1 MSKTHLYIDGQNFLA
16 RIRSILRRRGVID
29 VDITRYDFWGL
40 LNHVFKN
47 EKVDLAT
54 IYFAKLRAEERTK
67 EKSEE
72 LIEREAALKLHLEQQ
87 GIRYVTGGMVRTRVH
102 GQEVSFE
109 EKGVDVK
116 IAVDMLLDAIDQQVD
131 TVILGSSDSDLQPV
145 VVAIRARKTKVI
157 YLGFQ
162 ARSNRGLMATT
173 DRYILIDNTD
183 VERFYP
189 KNDLAKQVA
198 TA

>member
-1 MSKTHLYIDGQNFLA
+1 MKTYLYIDGQNFLA
-16 RIRSILRRRGVID
+16 RIRTILRRRGIQD
-29 VDITRYDFWGL
+29 ADITTYDFWGL

-54 IYFAKLRAEERTK
+54 IYFAKVHAEERTK

-72 LIEREAALKLHLEQQ
+72 LIEREKALKEHLERQ
-87 GIRYVTGGMVRTRVH
+87 GIKYVTGGVVRTRVR
-102 GQEVSFE
+102 GEEVTFE

-116 IAVDMLLDAIDQQVD
+116 IAVDMLTDAVD
-131 TVILGSSDSDLQPV
+131 NGVKTIILGSSDSDLQPA
-145 VVAIRARKTKVI
+145 VAALKARGITVI

-162 ARSNRGLMATT
+162 ARKNRGLVATT
-173 DRYILIDNTD
+173 ERAVMIDNQT

-189 KNDLAKQVA
+189 KNGASK
-198 TA
+198 

>member
-16 RIRSILRRRGVID
+16 RIRSILRRSGVTD
-29 VDITRYDFWGL
+29 SDITKYDFWGL

-54 IYFAKLRAEERTK
+54 IYFAKVKAEERTK

-72 LIEREAALKLHLEQQ
+72 LIEREAALKEHLEKQ
-87 GIRYVTGGMVRTRVH
+87 GIRYVTGGKVRTRVR
-102 GQEVSFE
+102 GEEVSFE

-116 IAVDMLLDAIDQQVD
+116 IAVDMLMDAVDQHIDK
-131 TVILGSSDSDLQPV
+131 IIIGSSDSDMQPV
-145 VVAIRARKTKVI
+145 IAALKKRQVEVI
-157 YLGFQ
+157 YLGFHS
-162 ARSNRGLMATT
+162 RSNRGLVATT
-173 DRYILIDNTD
+173 DRTFLINNDD

-189 KNDLAKQVA
+189 KDTIQKAPGA
-198 TA
+198 